1 MEERV
6 MTVIT
11 GFELQAGDSD
21 LGPVG
26 LLMTEHKMGE
36 PGEVRWGPGTN
47 LTLGAFSRMTLF

>member
-1 MEERV
+1 

-11 GFELQAGDSD
+11 GFKLQAGDSD

-36 PGEVRWGPGTN
+36 PGEVRWGAGTN
-47 LTLGAFSRMTLF
+47 LPLGAFSKMTLF